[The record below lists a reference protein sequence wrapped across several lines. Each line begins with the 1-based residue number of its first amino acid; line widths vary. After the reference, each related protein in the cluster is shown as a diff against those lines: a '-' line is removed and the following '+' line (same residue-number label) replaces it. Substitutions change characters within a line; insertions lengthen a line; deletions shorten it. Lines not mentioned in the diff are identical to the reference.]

1 MEELKFEIIRLVEKE
16 LDAGVAK
23 WGLNHSNHESVAV
36 FREEV
41 EETAD
46 ELNNLG
52 QMTAAIWDMTKKN
65 ADQDTIRKAFNDA
78 YNFAIATACE
88 AIQAAAMARKGIL
101 SNIKIYDDLP
111 FPEQEQK
118 PDLLPFPEMQQ
129 GQQEKH
135 KYMIM
140 PED

>member
-1 MEELKFEIIRLVEKE
+1 MEELKFEIIRLAEKE

-41 EETAD
+41 EETAE

-65 ADQDTIRKAFNDA
+65 ADPDTIRKAFNDA

-101 SNIKIYDDLP
+101 SNIKI
-111 FPEQEQK
+111 
-118 PDLLPFPEMQQ
+118 
-129 GQQEKH
+129 
-135 KYMIM
+135 
-140 PED
+140 

>member
-1 MEELKFEIIRLVEKE
+1 MEELKFEIIRLVEME

-65 ADQDTIRKAFNDA
+65 ADPDTIRKAFNDA

-111 FPEQEQK
+111 FHEQEQK
-118 PDLLPFPEMQQ
+118 PDLLQFP
-129 GQQEKH
+129 KR
-135 KYMIM
+135 
-140 PED
+140 D